1 MKNLELYP
9 ALKAGLSIAALA
21 LMAGMAQAQDPGP
34 GADGTITDVPVDE
47 VIVTDPPES
56 VDDGIIDSGIVE
68 DPGIGDDGG
77 SVYLDGVEIGVVD
90 PTVDGGGI
98 DDGVFE
104 EPVFGDGG
112 ETVVDPIDGG
122 EVLPIGELDLDVTI
136 YMLDGGA
143 DFPESTCGGC
153 EYQTMS
159 GGPEVQLDMASPSKT
174 NAGSGSAATAD
185 MVTSNR
191 NICFEA
197 DLYIPLLCDWQRPFF
212 GDRMP

>member
-21 LMAGMAQAQDPGP
+21 LMTGMAQAQDPGP
-34 GADGTITDVPVDE
+34 GADGTIPDVPVDE
-47 VIVTDPPES
+47 VIVTDPIA
-56 VDDGIIDSGIVE
+56 DGGIIDSGIVE
-68 DPGIGDDGG
+68 EPVLWDGG
-77 SVYLDGVEIGVVD
+77 GTVVD
-90 PTVDGGGI
+90 PIDGGAGI
-98 DDGVFE
+98 GDGVFE
-104 EPVFGDGG
+104 EPVLGDGG

-122 EVLPIGELDLDVTI
+122 EVLPIGELEPDVTI

-159 GGPEVQLDMASPSKT
+159 GGPADQLDMASPSNT
-174 NAGSGSAATAD
+174 NSGSGSAATTD
-185 MVTSNR
+185 MMTSNR

-197 DLYIPLLCDWQRPFF
+197 DLYIPLLCDWQRLFI